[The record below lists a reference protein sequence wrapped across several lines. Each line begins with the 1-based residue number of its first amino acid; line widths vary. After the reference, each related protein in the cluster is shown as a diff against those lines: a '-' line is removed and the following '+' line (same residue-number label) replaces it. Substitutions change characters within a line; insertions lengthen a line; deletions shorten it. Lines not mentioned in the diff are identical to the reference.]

1 MPPCAFAAHFGET
14 PPERCGNC
22 DTCGEPPKL
31 FDGTIA
37 AQKAHRFH
45 EREHAMAHDF
55 TELRQRY
62 LAAQLGGNRR
72 EALRLVIDEGIG
84 RGASP
89 LEVQL
94 EVIQAAQREIG
105 RLWEESAISIAHE
118 HMATAI
124 SNTALAH
131 LYDCS
136 PRAPSNGKKVIVACV
151 DGELHDF
158 PARLVSDALDLAGF
172 DVRYL
177 GASVP
182 ADDIVALIAEE
193 RPDRERHAIAVLGR
207 PQRAVV
213 LDVAIDAMPVLGPE
227 LRLERRHLPAH
238 EVEDAAA
245 RAADTDKGTAPVAV
259 AATVTSKRKKR
270 MYLSEYDIT
279 NPVTATLVAS
289 ASTWAGPSNR
299 FSGYSGSPERCAAT
313 ATVPSAAPPNC
324 PMRSASR
331 STYST
336 DSL

>member
-1 MPPCAFAAHFGET
+1 
-14 PPERCGNC
+14 
-22 DTCGEPPKL
+22 
-31 FDGTIA
+31 
-37 AQKAHRFH
+37 
-45 EREHAMAHDF
+45 MAHDF

-193 RPDRERHAIAVLGR
+193 RPDLLALSVTMELNLPALRATMERVRAATQGTLPIAIGGACASRSGI
-207 PQRAVV
+207 A
-213 LDVAIDAMPVLGPE
+213 DE
-227 LRLERRHLPAH
+227 LRADATASDASET
-238 EVEDAAA
+238 VAAA
-245 RAADTDKGTAPVAV
+245 RRLLGVV
-259 AATVTSKRKKR
+259 AA
-270 MYLSEYDIT
+270 
-279 NPVTATLVAS
+279 
-289 ASTWAGPSNR
+289 
-299 FSGYSGSPERCAAT
+299 
-313 ATVPSAAPPNC
+313 
-324 PMRSASR
+324 
-331 STYST
+331 
-336 DSL
+336 